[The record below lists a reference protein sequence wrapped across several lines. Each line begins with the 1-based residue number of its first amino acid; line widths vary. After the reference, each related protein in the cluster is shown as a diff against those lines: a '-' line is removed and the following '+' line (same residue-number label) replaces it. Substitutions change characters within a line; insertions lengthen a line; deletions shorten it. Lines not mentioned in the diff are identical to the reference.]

1 MADDE
6 HAEDE
11 EEEEE
16 AAREGAPA
24 PPGGQGGGGS
34 RRPEKDAMKVF
45 IGGLPYATPK
55 AEVRA
60 HLEEACGEID
70 WLHMPRDAQGRSRG
84 IAFAS
89 FWDKESLQKA
99 LELDGTEFEGR
110 ALKVNM
116 STDKPPKGA
125 DKTAKGAAPASD
137 GAVKRKAE
145 ASKPA
150 NELEVFVG
158 SIPFSCTEEVLRK
171 DFSECGKI
179 EKMSLL
185 TGSDGQFKG
194 VAFITYAAVEGVE
207 KALEFNGTKYGKCT
221 LAVRR
226 SSEKPEKREAAT
238 ATAGAAKAKK
248 KKAKKTGQKRQSAA
262 EPPPKEYEVIIKG
275 LPFSTK
281 EATLKEK
288 LADCGDIESVRLPVN
303 KRGRALGFAFVAFQA
318 KKGLKRAL
326 KLNGSDLG
334 GGPVTVEQTV
344 EREAPAGADAPA
356 QQKAGKAAPEAGAAE
371 AAPADAP
378 APAQK
383 KARKAAPE
391 ADAAEAAVD
400 AAEGPS
406 QKEKAREE
414 KKRRM
419 EEFSKEEIIARTKA
433 NREKAKA
440 NREKFKKEK
449 AAAGGGDT

>member
-11 EEEEE
+11 EEEEAQEE

-137 GAVKRKAE
+137 GAVKRKA
-145 ASKPA
+145 
-150 NELEVFVG
+150 EVFVG

-334 GGPVTVEQTV
+334 GGPVTVEQT
-344 EREAPAGADAPA
+344 
-356 QQKAGKAAPEAGAAE
+356 
-371 AAPADAP
+371 ADAP